1 VLIVQV
7 DVHACYSSRH
17 IQSLSQTMVN
27 HYKQHI
33 AVLRARYQVLIEEQE
48 QSGQPID
55 GLLIHSGSE
64 NFHYADDQ
72 ASPFRAYGH
81 FCHWLPINRPDQM
94 LLISPGKNPVYFQVI
109 PSDYW
114 FDQSIENASWWCDE
128 FEIVTLTATNQIAH
142 YLDNSGRVA
151 FLGENTTFAR
161 ELGLDQRLVNPS
173 ALIHNLDFH
182 RAYKSNYEIEQIR
195 AANTEAFIGHNAAKN
210 CFENDGSEYDIH
222 MSFLQACN
230 ILEEDSPYTNIVALN
245 EKSAI
250 LHYQH
255 KLRRREQDS
264 SEKSQVLLIDAGCRV
279 NNYCSDITRTST
291 RSHTHAV
298 FQSLV
303 IEMEELQL
311 NLVSRVSIG
320 LSYIDFHRTALEL
333 LTHTLI
339 KHELIN
345 CSIDQALG
353 QSLASLFMPHGIGHL
368 LGIQVHDVGGHYC
381 DAKGGKKLPPE
392 EFPYLR
398 NTRVME
404 QNMVFTVEP
413 GLYFIPVLLNQERST
428 PKGKNL
434 NWKLIDELLP
444 LGGIRV
450 EDNVL
455 VRKSSVVNL
464 TRQ

>member
-1 VLIVQV
+1 MLIVQV

-48 QSGQPID
+48 QSGQPMD
-55 GLLIHSGSE
+55 SLLIHSGSE

-182 RAYKSNYEIEQIR
+182 RAYKSNYEIEQIK
-195 AANTEAFIGHNAAKN
+195 AANTEASIGHNAAKN

-250 LHYQH
+250 LH
-255 KLRRREQDS
+255 
-264 SEKSQVLLIDAGCRV
+264 
-279 NNYCSDITRTST
+279 
-291 RSHTHAV
+291 
-298 FQSLV
+298 
-303 IEMEELQL
+303 
-311 NLVSRVSIG
+311 
-320 LSYIDFHRTALEL
+320 
-333 LTHTLI
+333 
-339 KHELIN
+339 
-345 CSIDQALG
+345 
-353 QSLASLFMPHGIGHL
+353 
-368 LGIQVHDVGGHYC
+368 
-381 DAKGGKKLPPE
+381 
-392 EFPYLR
+392 
-398 NTRVME
+398 
-404 QNMVFTVEP
+404 
-413 GLYFIPVLLNQERST
+413 
-428 PKGKNL
+428 
-434 NWKLIDELLP
+434 
-444 LGGIRV
+444 
-450 EDNVL
+450 
-455 VRKSSVVNL
+455 
-464 TRQ
+464 